1 MNKYFDFEK
10 SIKDIDD
17 KINILENKN
26 EDNNLD
32 LIKKYNSE
40 KKNY

>member
-10 SIKDIDD
+10 SIEVIDN
-17 KINILENKN
+17 KIKVLQSSN

-32 LIKKYNSE
+32 LFDKYNL
-40 KKNY
+40 

>member
-10 SIKDIDD
+10 PIEVIDD
-17 KINILENKN
+17 KINALENNK

-32 LIKKYNSE
+32 LIKKYNLE
-40 KKNY
+40 KKIY